1 MDCLVCND
9 PNIGAKKEVKTTI
22 LEVVLAALGSLA
34 CTKKLQ
40 VWTTKVSGFST
51 MERLGLGDVREKKE
65 SLVLDDCLI
74 AVIIKMDEVEKL
86 IYVYN
91 KSLNVEESINNIVFI
106 SRLN

>member
-1 MDCLVCND
+1 
-9 PNIGAKKEVKTTI
+9 
-22 LEVVLAALGSLA
+22 
-34 CTKKLQ
+34 
-40 VWTTKVSGFST
+40 